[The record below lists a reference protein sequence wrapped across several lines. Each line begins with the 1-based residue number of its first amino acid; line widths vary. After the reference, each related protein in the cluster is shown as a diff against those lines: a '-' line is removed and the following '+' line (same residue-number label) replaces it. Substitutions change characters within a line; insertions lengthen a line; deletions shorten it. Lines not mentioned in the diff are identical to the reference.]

1 ELWGILKDNAV
12 NIININEFKT
22 YKNKDY
28 LNSLMEFQKILHSY
42 GITSIGLVENNFS
55 KIPFDVYRMAE
66 IKDKLKLR
74 IDYGVNIFPY
84 EIGRKT
90 IYEQL

>member
-1 ELWGILKDNAV
+1 
-12 NIININEFKT
+12 
-22 YKNKDY
+22 
-28 LNSLMEFQKILHSY
+28 MEFQKILHSY

-90 IYEQL
+90 IYEQLHDLKRLKIMTIRVALNGMF